1 MMIIMS
7 TENKNTQER
16 KNNNTVE
23 ALTLRLTSAQEL
35 LQKQL
40 TKQANLEM
48 SINQQRNRIANLARQ
63 IEILKKS
70 QQ

>member
-1 MMIIMS
+1 MS

-23 ALTLRLTSAQEL
+23 ALTLRLNSAQEL
-35 LQKQL
+35 LEKQL
-40 TKQANLEM
+40 TKMANLET
-48 SINQQRNRIANLARQ
+48 SISQQRNRISNLARQ

-70 QQ
+70 QQK